1 MGHTAGAMVAANHP
15 DSHAIATKQQQIQQQ
30 LRTLHRLASSRQRR
44 LMESMYRHEYFLESA
59 DLEQWIR
66 EQVLTAASEDFG
78 QDYEHLLVSG
88 LSVLLVQF
96 SSYSNKINTA
106 NGQGCRQHVR
116 QMMCNIRESLIVHVF
131 LYAYCSVSRYPNGS
145 MHINLHTHCGVFR
158 YPIGYMLVYIHTHCG
173 VFRYPCCSMHI
184 YLHMH

>member
-88 LSVLLVQF
+88 LSILLVHLPVAVLFVLKQ
-96 SSYSNKINTA
+96 NKHCKWTGVQTA
-106 NGQGCRQHVR
+106 RAANDV
-116 QMMCNIRESLIVHVF
+116 
-131 LYAYCSVSRYPNGS
+131 
-145 MHINLHTHCGVFR
+145 
-158 YPIGYMLVYIHTHCG
+158 
-173 VFRYPCCSMHI
+173 
-184 YLHMH
+184 